1 MHIRCNPYLPQL
13 TLPYKSLG
21 KCSIFKVVA
30 KEATSVELSNRK
42 KKSIT
47 LHNFFFMHTVDF
59 ANSQRGNVCFF
70 LCLLYLFFSFLW
82 SSYVLFFRYFILL
95 YLFSSLLTNIFSFCI
110 LICSFYYLLFSDLFC
125 QLYFFYI
132 LFYLTLYISLI
143 FCTLS
148 VFSSVQSISG
158 FCSNSISLLSFVLYL
173 YFLLDYRFLLVI
185 GPIYSI
191 FLTSYLPFY
200 LYHLYSVTRCG
211 EISPLWQQLTRLWL
225 LFEDLFCNG

>member
-110 LICSFYYLLFSDLFC
+110 LICAFYYLLFSDLFC
-125 QLYFFYI
+125 QL
-132 LFYLTLYISLI
+132 
-143 FCTLS
+143 
-148 VFSSVQSISG
+148 SG

-185 GPIYSI
+185 DPIYSI
-191 FLTSYLPFY
+191 FFLRLIFRSICIIYTVWPDVAKFR
-200 LYHLYSVTRCG
+200 HFDNN
-211 EISPLWQQLTRLWL
+211 WQGFGFCLKIYFAMGKIWTHFSKLCML
-225 LFEDLFCNG
+225 LGKFSLL

>member
-70 LCLLYLFFSFLW
+70 LCLLFVFFSFLW

-132 LFYLTLYISLI
+132 
-143 FCTLS
+143 
-148 VFSSVQSISG
+148 Q
-158 FCSNSISLLSFVLYL
+158 
-173 YFLLDYRFLLVI
+173 
-185 GPIYSI
+185 
-191 FLTSYLPFY
+191 
-200 LYHLYSVTRCG
+200 
-211 EISPLWQQLTRLWL
+211 
-225 LFEDLFCNG
+225 